1 MGVPSYKM
9 MKAQVDE
16 EALMAAY
23 QRGDKDAF
31 RRLFDRLGPR
41 VHALFMHMFRDRATA
56 EDLMQQTFLKIHRAR
71 DRYDPTLRVRPWVLA
86 IAGRVGVDELRRR
99 KVVLEEAAEEAT
111 LERADAAASLSLA
124 DRTDRLERTELQ
136 KLVHSA
142 LDRLPESQRIVIHL
156 HRFEELTFGE
166 IANVLGT
173 TEGAVKLRAFRAY
186 AQLRKVLV
194 PMLGADR
201 EAV

>member
-1 MGVPSYKM
+1 

-23 QRGDKDAF
+23 QRGDKEAF
-31 RRLFDRLGPR
+31 RRLFERLGPR

-56 EDLMQQTFLKIHRAR
+56 EDLMQQTFLKIHRGR

-99 KVVLEEAAEEAT
+99 RVVLEESAEEAA
-111 LERADAAASLSLA
+111 LERADAAAALSLVE
-124 DRTDRLERTELQ
+124 RTDRLERTELQ
-136 KLVHSA
+136 RLVHAA
-142 LDRLPESQRIVIHL
+142 LERLPESQRVVIHL

-166 IANVLGT
+166 IARVLGT

-186 AQLRKVLV
+186 AQLRKLLV
-194 PMLGADR
+194 PLLGSER
-201 EAV
+201 QAV

>member
-1 MGVPSYKM
+1 
-9 MKAQVDE
+9 
-16 EALMAAY
+16 MAAY
-23 QRGDKDAF
+23 QRGDRQAF
-31 RRLFDRLGPR
+31 RRLFESLGPR

-71 DRYDPTLRVRPWVLA
+71 DRYDPNLRVRPWVLA

-124 DRTDRLERTELQ
+124 GRTDRLERTELQ
-136 KLVHSA
+136 RLVHAA
-142 LDRLPESQRIVIHL
+142 LERLPESQRLVIHL

-166 IANVLGT
+166 IAGVLGT

-186 AQLRKVLV
+186 AQLRKLLV
-194 PMLGADR
+194 PILHADR
-201 EAV
+201 EAL